1 MEVCGYDVFIS
12 YAPQDT
18 RIAARLQKLLQR
30 HKYTETEGNK
40 KRARR
45 LRALISPSPV
55 PAVPDTELA
64 ESTCQALAQSR
75 FMVFICSKAAI
86 ESETCMKE
94 LDLFR
99 KVHQESDDHILLL
112 LAEGEPSEV
121 FPKSICWK
129 QREDKGEDGKGSLQ
143 KEEIEPLA
151 ANIRAKSDREQR
163 KLLSREYLRLAAP
176 VLGCGFDELY
186 QRRKRRQ
193 RQWLGIVFAAVLTAS
208 ACFWG
213 YSSYMLEQL
222 MEKERELEVNEA
234 LRLSSLSNEM
244 CKNRDYRL
252 AMLLAE
258 QALFMDAKDP
268 EKPLAPE
275 AEAALR
281 SAVMGQMIEQDNALV
296 LQAVISFQ
304 ASGWFIC
311 NTYAEGTRIAIC
323 DYDNTYLYDAMTG
336 KLLFQ
341 CHGME
346 VYFDD
351 DANIAVRATD
361 LLDEER
367 TILIET
373 FEVETGQLL
382 HTEKTW
388 GAVYDLELPYEQW
401 RNPVFDKWQKD
412 VDYSSENAKE
422 MENTE
427 IGRVAAYLEELL
439 LIGMKDGIDTRDG
452 ELFIYADK
460 DIPSGN
466 IFWSRKE
473 QEVVFFLIGAC
484 YFDRESHLIY
494 QMDGTKLYIYSYA
507 PENFSR
513 ISLEHGY
520 TRVSKNGKRILTMD
534 YQQDSNNERQATL
547 RIQEGDFLSSYE
559 LEAEL
564 RQEEYTANGF
574 LYYVTP
580 YMDKLFYE
588 DENGS
593 LCLWEIGGKVIL
605 SFCPEQDQEVVS
617 LSVDESGQ
625 RIAVAV
631 KHEDGS
637 VSVELRLSD
646 GLLTDRLDLSE
657 YGDISISHMEFGGD
671 RLLIC
676 TQEKS
681 MLFDLT
687 GEEKPKIFGH
697 GNQEFHQDR
706 YLSEDGLL
714 FCTME
719 TNSPYCLTAIYDIE
733 TGVQLW
739 GQENMCR
746 AYQYR
751 EDTKTLVYQ
760 KLGTA
765 NTNRSVYIARRGKDG
780 TFEEIHTITPQ
791 RANMSLRTDDC
802 TMDNRYFLLN
812 GDDCFQVYDILSG
825 DEVLTCNRTGYA
837 LVEGRLYNLNVYK
850 QERLIQYSIMGLNE
864 LLKYA
869 DAYLTSKNGK
879 RELTEWEKEI
889 YFIWKPE
896 GT

>member
-30 HKYTETEGNK
+30 HKYTETEGNR

-45 LRALISPSPV
+45 LKVLISPGPV
-55 PAVPDTELA
+55 PAAPDAELA
-64 ESTCQALAQSR
+64 EGTCQALAQSR

-99 KVHQESDDHILLL
+99 KIHQESNDHILLL

-129 QREDKGEDGKGSLQ
+129 QSEDKGEDGKESLQ

-311 NTYAEGTRIAIC
+311 NTYAEGTRIAVC

-351 DANIAVRATD
+351 DGKIAVRATE
-361 LLDEER
+361 LLDEEG
-367 TILIET
+367 TVLIET
-373 FEVETGQLL
+373 FEVETGRLL

-388 GAVYDLELPYEQW
+388 VPLYDLELPYEQW
-401 RNPVFDKWQKD
+401 RNPAFDIWQKE

-427 IGRVAAYLEELL
+427 IGKAAAYLNEWFY
-439 LIGMKDGIDTRDG
+439 DVQTGIDTGDG
-452 ELFIYADK
+452 ELFIYDSP
-460 DIPSGN
+460 IGN

-473 QEVVFFLIGAC
+473 KKLVSYLLGTC

-494 QMDGTKLYIYSYA
+494 QILGIELYIYSYA
-507 PENFSR
+507 PENFSQVSQEDTYNR
-513 ISLEHGY
+513 IS
-520 TRVSKNGKRILTMD
+520 KDGKRLLAVD
-534 YQQDSNNERQATL
+534 YQQDNNNERRAVL
-547 RIQEGDFLSSYE
+547 RIREEKVRSPYV
-559 LEAEL
+559 LETEL
-564 RQEEYTANGF
+564 RQEEYTADGF

-580 YMDKLFYE
+580 YMDKIFYE

-593 LCLWEIGGKVIL
+593 LCLQETGGKVIL
-605 SFCPEQDQEVVS
+605 SFCPEQDQKAVS

-625 RIAVAV
+625 RIAIAV
-631 KHEDGS
+631 RHEDGK
-637 VSVELRLSD
+637 VSVELRLRD
-646 GLLTDRLDLSE
+646 GSLTDRLDLSE

-706 YLSEDGLL
+706 YLTEDGLL

-719 TNSPYCLTAIYDIE
+719 TNSPYCLTAIYEIE
-733 TGVQLW
+733 TGAQLW
-739 GQENMCR
+739 SQENMCR
-746 AYQYR
+746 AYQYQ

-780 TFEEIHTITPQ
+780 AFEDIHTIIPQ
-791 RANMSLRTDDC
+791 ETNMRLRTDDC
-802 TMDNRYFLLN
+802 TMDNRYFLLE
-812 GDDCFQVYDILSG
+812 GDDCCQVYDIFSG
-825 DEVLTCNRTGYA
+825 DEILTCSRTGYA
-837 LVEGRLYNLNVYK
+837 LVEGRLYNLNEYK
-850 QERLIQYSIMGLNE
+850 QERLIRYSIME
-864 LLKYA
+864 LDELSKYA
-869 DAYLTSKNGK
+869 DAYLTSKNGR